1 MDVAMMQIRECAKF
15 TVVTM
20 FLGFCIIAL
29 VPSHTPDIFIFVI
42 YLAKREPS
50 LRECDKKG

>member
-1 MDVAMMQIRECAKF
+1 MDVAMMQIRECPKF

-20 FLGFCIIAL
+20 FLGFCMIAL